1 MTSWL
6 EVLAQDQR
14 GQRRSVAGSVVGGA
28 AGDSEGLPVCS
39 ATRAERVPLRCI
51 HSAAAQCDNSG
62 RSVPAKIRRSEEAK
76 RDERERPKAREER
89 DRAPPHCRL
98 AGMSITAPKA
108 GCGRARRRSADR
120 ESRLAGD
127 TGRDSGARQTRSR
140 LDMGARGRSPGII
153 RAECSSAPREALR
166 VRRFGRR
173 DPEARSRRGE
183 GQEGQVAR
191 MVASGVELSTGRAG
205 WPGRS

>member
-108 GCGRARRRSADR
+108 GCGRTRRRAADR

-140 LDMGARGRSPGII
+140 LDMGARDDRL
-153 RAECSSAPREALR
+153 ESSARNAAALLAKR
-166 VRRFGRR
+166 YAFVGLADEIRRRAVA
-173 DPEARSRRGE
+173 EARGKK
-183 GQEGQVAR
+183 GK
-191 MVASGVELSTGRAG
+191 
-205 WPGRS
+205 